1 MITEGIINYT
11 TASGAGAAGG
21 AGGKPG
27 TGQKAG
33 GGGEV
38 VAVSPSSTAATGE
51 LANLASLAASASA
64 GDGDLSELAQEVVV
78 GGFLGVQ
85 VTKSAKTVRKK
96 DDAKMHTAF
105 EVSIVTCDI
114 LSSCWDTLVLENGY
128 RVYAVLA
135 DVYFCRKPFTFSPTY
150 FDP

>member
-11 TASGAGAAGG
+11 TSSGAGAAGAGAGAG

-33 GGGEV
+33 GGGGGEV
-38 VAVSPSSTAATGE
+38 VAVSPFSSSSAAAGE
-51 LANLASLAASASA
+51 LANLGSLAASA
-64 GDGDLSELAQEVVV
+64 GDGDLSELAREVVV

-114 LSSCWDTLVLENGY
+114 LSSCW
-128 RVYAVLA
+128 
-135 DVYFCRKPFTFSPTY
+135 
-150 FDP
+150 